1 MLKALLK
8 SRFSALLAS
17 MSQSTKGKKK
27 RTGAVAVILIIVF
40 ALLAVYM
47 IGAVSI
53 MFFGVGYMLNEQG
66 NEWAFFTIASLV
78 SSALCMLGSIFTTKT
93 QIFESKDNEL
103 LLSMPIPPKYILIS
117 RILILLIVN
126 YILEALIM
134 IPAIV
139 MYGITCGYTV
149 LGFVFAISSF
159 ILIPFLSLAV
169 SAIIAWIISYIAS
182 KIRNKTLVST
192 ALFTI
197 FFVVYMY
204 FCFSLGT
211 LTGSGEELD
220 IDVSGLKN
228 AFTFYHIGNSIAN
241 ESWLHFLYFALMAIV
256 PAIITFALI
265 SYSFIRIITT
275 KKTAK
280 KVVYKE
286 KNEKSS
292 SPMVAL
298 IKKEAKRFF
307 TSTAYMMNCG
317 MGIIMMAI
325 VTVVATINSGNI
337 LSMLDDPTVGMEKEI
352 ILGLIPVII
361 VIFAS
366 MMCSMCMISTPSIS
380 LENKSMWILQSL
392 PVRPR
397 TILFAKI
404 LNHIIIS
411 APVSLIS
418 VIVLCIAF
426 KVDFISSLLV
436 AISTITLVA
445 LTAYFGM
452 FLGLKF
458 PKFDWQNENVAVKQG
473 FAIFGTM
480 LGFMIYSIIQF
491 VVGMFLGVVSSI
503 LALSV
508 IAVLNI
514 VLLVLLHLYFIYGS
528 EKDFEKLKDKQ

>member
-286 KNEKSS
+286 KN
-292 SPMVAL
+292 
-298 IKKEAKRFF
+298 
-307 TSTAYMMNCG
+307 
-317 MGIIMMAI
+317 
-325 VTVVATINSGNI
+325 
-337 LSMLDDPTVGMEKEI
+337 D
-352 ILGLIPVII
+352 
-361 VIFAS
+361 
-366 MMCSMCMISTPSIS
+366 
-380 LENKSMWILQSL
+380 QS
-392 PVRPR
+392 
-397 TILFAKI
+397 
-404 LNHIIIS
+404 N
-411 APVSLIS
+411 
-418 VIVLCIAF
+418 AF
-426 KVDFISSLLV
+426 S
-436 AISTITLVA
+436 
-445 LTAYFGM
+445 
-452 FLGLKF
+452 
-458 PKFDWQNENVAVKQG
+458 Q
-473 FAIFGTM
+473 
-480 LGFMIYSIIQF
+480 
-491 VVGMFLGVVSSI
+491 
-503 LALSV
+503 
-508 IAVLNI
+508 
-514 VLLVLLHLYFIYGS
+514 
-528 EKDFEKLKDKQ
+528 